1 MDVGL
6 LKTIHEQAN
15 RIFNSEASWEAKY
28 DLIFSDAISEKV
40 FREIHLDY
48 CDPDTS
54 YEEDVTAF
62 INAFNQKMEDILKAT
77 DDSLLMQ

>member
-6 LKTIHEQAN
+6 LKKIREHAN
-15 RIFNSEASWEAKY
+15 RIFKSEASWETKY
-28 DLIFSDAISEKV
+28 ELIFSDAISERV
-40 FREIHLDY
+40 FQEIQLDY

-62 INAFNQKMEDILKAT
+62 INAFNQKMEEILKAT
-77 DDSLLMQ
+77 DDSLLM